1 MDFSYGEDLEKL
13 RNEVRAFL
21 AQEWHPDSVED
32 GHNVDPRIAKEFRRK
47 LAKRGW
53 LALSVPKEYG
63 GAGLSAMEQYVFVEE
78 MAYHNAPTPGFGPNI
93 VAPTLVRVGS
103 EDQKK
108 RFLPGIMSGE
118 VEFCLGYTE
127 PAAGSDLA
135 SMEARA
141 VEDGDD
147 YVING
152 QKVFNTYGHHADW
165 CWLAARTDPDVPKH
179 KGISIFM
186 VDMKSP
192 GVTVG
197 PIWTMGGWRVNA
209 IYWDNV
215 RVPKKDLV
223 GEMNKGWYYMAT
235 ALDYERFTV
244 NPTGPVKSLFE
255 RLVNYVKETNRN
267 DKPLK
272 DDPDVRE
279 KLASLACD
287 IQMVELI
294 HHRSAWVASQGIVPA
309 NEAAMQKWVT
319 TEVSQRLGHLGTQIL
334 GLYGQLEQGSKYAP
348 LQGLLE
354 SHHRA
359 AVVGPIAA
367 GSNEIQRNIVAT
379 RGLGLPR

>member
-1 MDFSYGEDLEKL
+1 MDFSFGEDLEKL
-13 RNEVRAFL
+13 RQDVRQFL
-21 AQEWHPDSVED
+21 DQEWKPDPSVD
-32 GHNVDPRIAKEFRRK
+32 GHNVDPKIAKEFRRK
-47 LAKRGW
+47 LAKKGW
-53 LALSVPKEYG
+53 LALSVPKAYG
-63 GAGLSAMEQYVFVEE
+63 GAGLSAMEQYVFAEE
-78 MAYHNAPTPGFGPNI
+78 MAYRGAPTPGHGPNI
-93 VAPTLVRVGS
+93 VAPTLVRVGT

-108 RFLPGIMSGE
+108 RFLPGIVSGE

-135 SMEARA
+135 SMEIRA
-141 VEDGDD
+141 VQDGDD

-152 QKVFNTYGHHADW
+152 QKIFNTYGHHADW
-165 CWLAARTDPDVPKH
+165 CWLAARTDPNVPKH

-192 GVTVG
+192 GVTVA
-197 PIWTMGGWRVNA
+197 PMWTIAGWRVNA

-223 GEMNKGWYYMAT
+223 GEPNKGWYYMAT
-235 ALDYERFTV
+235 ALDYERHAV
-244 NPTGPVKSLFE
+244 VPTGPIKATFE
-255 RLVNYVKETNRN
+255 LLVDYVKHVERN
-267 DKPLK
+267 GKPLK
-272 DDPDVRE
+272 DNVDVRE

-319 TEVSQRLGHLGTQIL
+319 TEVSQKLGHLGTQIL
-334 GLYGQLEQGSKYAP
+334 GLYGPLEHGSKYA
-348 LQGLLE
+348 LLE
-354 SHHRA
+354 GALELHHRS
-359 AVVGPIAA
+359 AVVSTIAA